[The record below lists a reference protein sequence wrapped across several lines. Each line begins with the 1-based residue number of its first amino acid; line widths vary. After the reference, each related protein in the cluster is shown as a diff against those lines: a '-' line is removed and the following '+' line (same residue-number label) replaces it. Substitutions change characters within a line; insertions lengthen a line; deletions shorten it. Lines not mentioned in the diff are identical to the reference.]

1 MGSAAQSLPERVVL
15 VVDDEELVC
24 RLTARILADAG
35 FRVIEAHS
43 GPEAVALL
51 STLNGAVH
59 LLVTDIAMPEM
70 TGTELAALA
79 AARWP
84 DLAVLMVSGHGGP
97 PAGYPYAFL
106 PKPFT
111 HDALL
116 EVVAGLVATQKY
128 ERQAAAPG

>member
-35 FRVIEAHS
+35 FYVLEAHT
-43 GPEAVALL
+43 GAEALALL
-51 STLNGAVH
+51 SSLNGSVQ
-59 LLVTDIAMPEM
+59 LVVSDIAMPQM
-70 TGTELAALA
+70 TGTELADVA

-84 DLAVLMVSGHGGP
+84 AVPVLLVSGQGGP
-97 PAGYPYAFL
+97 PAGYPGTFL

-111 HDALL
+111 QDALL
-116 EVVAGLVATQKY
+116 ETVAGLVGMP
-128 ERQAAAPG
+128 ERA